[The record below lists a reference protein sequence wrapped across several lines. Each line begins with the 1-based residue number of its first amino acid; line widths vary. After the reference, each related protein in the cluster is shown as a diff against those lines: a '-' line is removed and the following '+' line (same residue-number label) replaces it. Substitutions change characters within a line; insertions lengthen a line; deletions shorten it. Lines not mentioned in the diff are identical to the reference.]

1 MNMGT
6 TLVAVLSQKEMKLF
20 DRDLATGG
28 LKFQQR
34 LENEICDERSSDI
47 SRHRPGAIN
56 EGGAGVARHI
66 MDAGTDP
73 HEVASKQFAH
83 KVADF
88 LDHERSEGRLS
99 QLIVV
104 AEPRFLGRIR
114 SEMAD
119 GLKKIT
125 TCWVDKDLDKAPT
138 SVLES
143 TINRSLA

>member
-1 MNMGT
+1 MGT

-20 DRDLATGG
+20 DRDIATGG

-34 LENEICDERSSDI
+34 LENEMSGERNSDI
-47 SRHRPGAIN
+47 SRHRPGVVN
-56 EGGAGVARHI
+56 EGGSGVARHV
-66 MDAGTDP
+66 MDAGSDP
-73 HEVASKQFAH
+73 HELASKQFAH
-83 KVADF
+83 RVAGF
-88 LDHERSEGRLS
+88 LDHERAEGRLS

-104 AEPRFLGRIR
+104 AEPRFLGRLR
-114 SEMAD
+114 SEMGD

-143 TINRSLA
+143 TINRSLAQ